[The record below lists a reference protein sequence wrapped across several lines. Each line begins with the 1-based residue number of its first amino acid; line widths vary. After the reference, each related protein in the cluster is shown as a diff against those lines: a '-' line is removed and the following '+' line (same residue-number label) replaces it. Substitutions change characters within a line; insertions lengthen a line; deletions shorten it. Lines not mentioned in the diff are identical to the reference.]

1 MPASRSNVSPLAAR
15 NRRRLRPT
23 PAVLLTS
30 SKADLL
36 PGWSPAGAAP
46 GIRHRYAYNESGRA
60 DMVLLVN
67 IWIAG
72 IYSKCRENIGK
83 DARKSVVLDYL
94 FGIRRLLPTSSPN
107 AAFRDVDF
115 YK

>member
-1 MPASRSNVSPLAAR
+1 ML
-15 NRRRLRPT
+15 
-23 PAVLLTS
+23 
-30 SKADLL
+30 
-36 PGWSPAGAAP
+36 
-46 GIRHRYAYNESGRA
+46 
-60 DMVLLVN
+60 LLVN

>member
-1 MPASRSNVSPLAAR
+1 M
-15 NRRRLRPT
+15 
-23 PAVLLTS
+23 
-30 SKADLL
+30 
-36 PGWSPAGAAP
+36 
-46 GIRHRYAYNESGRA
+46 A

-72 IYSKCRENIGK
+72 IYSIRWENIGK
-83 DARKSVVLDYL
+83 DTQKPAVLGYL
-94 FGIRRLLPTSSPN
+94 FSIRCPLPTSSPN

>member
-1 MPASRSNVSPLAAR
+1 M
-15 NRRRLRPT
+15 
-23 PAVLLTS
+23 
-30 SKADLL
+30 LL
-36 PGWSPAGAAP
+36 P
-46 GIRHRYAYNESGRA
+46 
-60 DMVLLVN
+60 VN

-72 IYSKCRENIGK
+72 IYSKRRENIGK
-83 DARKSVVLDYL
+83 DAQKSVVLGYL